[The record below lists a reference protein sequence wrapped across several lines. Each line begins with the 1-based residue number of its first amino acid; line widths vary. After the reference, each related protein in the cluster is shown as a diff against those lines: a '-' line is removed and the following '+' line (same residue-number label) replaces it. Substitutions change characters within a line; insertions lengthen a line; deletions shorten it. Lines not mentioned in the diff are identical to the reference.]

1 MLFCALI
8 GLLLSLFSA
17 TGGPLGLVAYVAKFS
32 IGFGKEFVASH
43 VPIFDLSSPYGD
55 G

>member
-1 MLFCALI
+1 MVVCALI
-8 GLLLSLFSA
+8 GLVLSLLSA

-32 IGFGKEFVASH
+32 IGFGKEFVANH
-43 VPIFDLSSPYGD
+43 VPTFDLSSPYGD